1 MGRSFKVQNTAGPS
15 GHQAVAVRVS
25 ADQVIF
31 YRCIFEG
38 WQSTLHAHTFRH
50 LYRECTISGTV
61 DFIFGNAAAAFQS
74 CNITAKNIMQP
85 TEVSRP
91 HSATFLYWTP
101 LLEWCVVR
109 CKIVNSQMNI
119 IILYVFKK
127 RFAQICKLF

>member
-1 MGRSFKVQNTAGPS
+1 MFDVETYIIAVIEGSGFVGRSFKVQNTAGPS

-61 DFIFGNAAAAFQS
+61 DFIFGNAAAAFQL
-74 CNITAKNIMQP
+74 CNITAKNVMQP
-85 TEVSRP
+85 AKVSRP
-91 HSATFLYWTP
+91 NSVTFPNWHLY
-101 LLEWCVVR
+101 LSGV
-109 CKIVNSQMNI
+109 
-119 IILYVFKK
+119 
-127 RFAQICKLF
+127 

>member
-50 LYRECTISGTV
+50 FYRECTISGTV
-61 DFIFGNAAAAFQS
+61 DFIFGNAAAAFQL
-74 CNITAKNIMQP
+74 CNITAKNIMQL
-85 TEVSRP
+85 TKVSRP
-91 HSATFLYWTP
+91 NSVTFLDWTS
-101 LLEWCVVR
+101 LFEWGVVR
-109 CKIVNSQMNI
+109 CESTDEHNNNNNFF
-119 IILYVFKK
+119 LN
-127 RFAQICKLF
+127 